1 MEPIAVGLTGVALMV
16 FLLLCGVP
24 VAFSMGAVGYAGLL
38 ALSSFPAANALAAS
52 IPYDIISDYGFCVL
66 PLFVL
71 MANICFFAKFGQRL
85 FDFMYKSIGHLPG
98 GLASASIASCAVFGA
113 VSASILATNMT
124 IGLVAIPEMKRYK
137 YDPTLGASSVA
148 AGGVLGI
155 LIPPSA
161 SLIVYGIMTEQSIG
175 ELFISGIIPGVLLA
189 IMFMIGIFIR
199 CRLNPTLGPAGPKFS
214 IREKISS
221 LFECIDI
228 FLLIVLSIGGLM
240 AGIFTPTE
248 AGGIGSAGALLF
260 AVIRKR
266 LSWKD
271 FIKACE
277 ETIVTSSMIYILLIG
292 ALIFNAF
299 LTQSTIPMELAG
311 LVSNLRIPPIF
322 VIFAI
327 LLVYI
332 IMGCFIDAMAM
343 LLLTIPAFFPVIV
356 SLGYDPIWF
365 GVIVTMAMGMAA
377 ITPPVGMSVYVIAGI
392 DRDVSMQNLFRAVMP
407 FFIIEVI
414 FTVLIVFFPQIVLW
428 LPRKLFH

>member
-1 MEPIAVGLTGVALMV
+1 MEPITTGLIGVTVMV
-16 FLLLCGVP
+16 ILLLCGVP
-24 VAFSMGAVGYAGLL
+24 VAFSMAFVGYVGLL
-38 ALSSFPAANALAAS
+38 FLSNFPAANALAAS

-71 MANICFFAKFGQRL
+71 MANICFHAKFGQRL

-98 GLASASIASCAVFGA
+98 GLASASIGSCAVFGA

-161 SLIVYGIMTEQSIG
+161 SFIVYGIMTEQSIG
-175 ELFISGIIPGVLLA
+175 ELFISGIIPGILLA
-189 IMFMIGIFIR
+189 IMFMIGILFR
-199 CRLNPTLGPAGPKFS
+199 CKLNPSLGPAGPKFS
-214 IREKISS
+214 IKEKFSS
-221 LFECIDI
+221 FVECLDI

-240 AGIFTPTE
+240 IGIFTPTE
-248 AGGIGSAGALLF
+248 AGGIGSAGAILF
-260 AVIRKR
+260 AVLRKR
-266 LSWKD
+266 LSFKD

-277 ETIVTSSMIYILLIG
+277 ETVITSSMIYILLIG

-311 LVSNLRIPPIF
+311 FVSNLKVRPIL

-327 LLVYI
+327 ILIYL

-392 DRDVSMQNLFRAVMP
+392 DPDVSMEKLFRATMP
-407 FFIIEVI
+407 FLLVEIA

-428 LPRKLFH
+428 LPRTLIR